1 MSLSELLI
9 IFFFLFSDGLGNWVE
24 DGCELVSL
32 VPGEATCA
40 CNHLTNFA
48 CLVVRNSTAVATE
61 PVAVKPVGTLS
72 LISIVGVCISI
83 LALALTIL
91 TLLVFG

>member
-1 MSLSELLI
+1 M
-9 IFFFLFSDGLGNWVE
+9 E
-24 DGCELVSL
+24 DGCELVSAEE
-32 VPGEATCA
+32 GEAVCA

-48 CLVVRNSTAVATE
+48 CLVARNTTTAPPGEV
-61 PVAVKPVGTLS
+61 VVKPVGTLS
-72 LISIVGVCISI
+72 VLSIVGAGISI